1 MTILIRRSATNLK
14 SDREVSL
21 SLMMVWSSLIWSV
34 LVSTLEMTMMV
45 VRISM
50 VVLITSAHNFTEQEQ
65 QFTAHLK
72 FSP

>member
-50 VVLITSAHNFTEQEQ
+50 VVLITSTHNFTEQ
-65 QFTAHLK
+65 
-72 FSP
+72 